1 MNMKLSNQELL
12 LIYDRFQEHVAA
24 IETCAKNKV
33 IIRTLDIPGM
43 GGAATNYPINDA
55 QAELIL
61 DSEQYKAA
69 KGIVSKLQPIAEMI
83 RETGIDETK
92 MLSDEVWK
100 STGISDA

>member
-1 MNMKLSNQELL
+1 MKMNLTNQELL

-33 IIRTLDIPGM
+33 IIRTLEIPGM
-43 GGAATNYPINDA
+43 GGAATNYPINDTQVA
-55 QAELIL
+55 LIL

-100 STGISDA
+100 GTGISDA